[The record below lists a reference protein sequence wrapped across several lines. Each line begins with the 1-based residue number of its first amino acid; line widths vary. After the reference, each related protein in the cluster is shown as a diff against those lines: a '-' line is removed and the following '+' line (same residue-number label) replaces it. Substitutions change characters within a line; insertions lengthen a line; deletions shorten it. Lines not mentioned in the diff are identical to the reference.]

1 MRITTTNILGIEFRR
16 TLREGFWYRCG
27 RWRLCNIEST
37 NAKQW
42 KRRRRTTDGRS
53 WGQINIDLR
62 ALDDEKIIEQKL

>member
-16 TLREGFWYRCG
+16 TSREGFSYRRG
-27 RWRLCNIEST
+27 RWKLCNIESI

-42 KRRRRTTDGRS
+42 RRRRMDGRS